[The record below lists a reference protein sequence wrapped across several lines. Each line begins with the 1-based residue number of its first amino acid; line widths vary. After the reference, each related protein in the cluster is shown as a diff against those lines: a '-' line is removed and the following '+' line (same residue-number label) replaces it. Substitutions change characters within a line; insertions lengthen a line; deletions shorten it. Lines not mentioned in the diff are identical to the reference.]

1 MSLQKVQICDMG
13 LDWSGICQMG
23 IILRAKRGI
32 IVVEG
37 REGLPA
43 ELGQDLRN
51 VYMSQELS
59 VDWTNIT
66 DCMYPWDIGV
76 ACEYFLP

>member
-1 MSLQKVQICDMG
+1 
-13 LDWSGICQMG
+13 MG

-59 VDWTNIT
+59 VD
-66 DCMYPWDIGV
+66 
-76 ACEYFLP
+76 